1 MRFPFRMYMVVLY
14 VHYLFFLIHIRNHVL
29 GTLEGY
35 SFDSDDDAD
44 KVPKTVTNQTD
55 QNEDGGEQSN
65 TKPKSKKAEK
75 ASVCF
80 LTLLFIRAFL
90 IE

>member
-1 MRFPFRMYMVVLY
+1 MRFPFRMYIVVLY
-14 VHYLFFLIHIRNHVL
+14 VHYLLFLIHIRNHAL

-55 QNEDGGEQSN
+55 QNEDDGEQSN
-65 TKPKSKKAEK
+65 VKPKSKKAEK
-75 ASVCF
+75 TSVCF
-80 LTLLFIRAFL
+80 LTLLFIRVFL